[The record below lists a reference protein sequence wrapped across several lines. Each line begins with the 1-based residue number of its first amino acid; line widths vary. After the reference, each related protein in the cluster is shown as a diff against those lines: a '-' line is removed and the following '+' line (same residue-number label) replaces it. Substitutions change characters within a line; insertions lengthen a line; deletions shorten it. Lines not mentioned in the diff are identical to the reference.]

1 MKEAPGLVST
11 TSDSWTVDTT
21 KEAFLGVTA
30 HWIEIREGK
39 WKVRAEVIGFQ
50 SISGDHSGE
59 NLGRYVVGVFDRVGI
74 TGKDHSK
81 VHEQTNLRSTYNVFL
96 IRIRLQ
102 LLTTTLDN
110 ASSNTTLCV
119 TIEDIHLQRKLAP
132 WWADENQ
139 LL

>member
-39 WKVRAEVIGFQ
+39 WKVQAEVIGFQ
-50 SISGDHSGE
+50 SISGNHSGE
-59 NLGRYVVGVFDRVGI
+59 NLGRYIVGVFDRVGI

-81 VHEQTNLRSTYNVFL
+81 VHKQTNLRSTYNVFL

-139 LL
+139 LP